1 MSFLQPWMLVA
12 LPLAAIPI
20 IIHLINQR
28 RYQTKQWAA
37 MMFLLSANRM
47 NRGYARIRQWLIL
60 ALRALAI
67 AALVIA
73 IGRPLASG
81 SLGSGIIGSVAGS
94 GTSNTLVLLDR
105 SPSMQQR
112 DGSAALTKLETGVAQ
127 LTETL
132 KTMGVGRVVLIES
145 NRAVPQELESP
156 DSLLES
162 QQTGPSDA
170 SADVPAMMLAALD
183 YIKANELGQT
193 EIWIC
198 SDLRDHDWRAKD
210 GRWTSLRDAFLEL
223 GRRVR
228 FRLLAYPQ
236 PATDNRSVR
245 LEEVRLDERGSES
258 FVSLSL
264 KIEGDTDA
272 NGAAIASPET
282 IPVTIEL
289 DGARSTVDVSFDGA
303 AGEVKGHRIAVPKAT
318 TRGWGRVNIPADAGP
333 ADDDFYFTFDSAPQR
348 RTVIVTAD
356 AEVGRVLQLAAEIA
370 AEEDVQSVAE
380 IVAPEALSSV
390 QWDGVSLVMW
400 QGAFNAGGADGSL
413 GQSGSPLP
421 RTLASISEL
430 AFGGEGLGVR
440 GRLGR
445 ATTDGHRE
453 QQVERTHF
461 ITAKTGLLSDHGFP
475 SPPAPLPVC
484 ESKRGLLSQTGRGEP
499 ETFASQADAKVFD
512 QAEIL
517 SAFVNRGGQVIF
529 FPPDSLDNESTKTL
543 PFGMKWGQWNE
554 PRDPVAVGSWRGD
567 ADLLAGTLAGAAL
580 PVGALRINRFASLDG
595 DATALATLE
604 GGSPLLARVASPRGG
619 IYICTTT
626 PRASDSSLAADG
638 VVLYVMVQ
646 RALAVGAKALQAAG
660 QLDAGDSVGDA
671 AADTAIAWKPLAERP
686 GRLSTERAFTAGVY
700 ADNDRWWAVNRSAA
714 EDRRAVLSDPQLDQ
728 LFQGLVLARVNEQA
742 GTSKSLV
749 EEIWRAFLVVM
760 LAAMI
765 GEACLCLPRKIT
777 EAISPMRGGATA

>member
-47 NRGYARIRQWLIL
+47 NRGYARVRQWLIL
-60 ALRALAI
+60 TLRALAI

-81 SLGSGIIGSVAGS
+81 SLGGGIVGSVAGS
-94 GTSNTLVLLDR
+94 GTANTIVLLDR
-105 SPSMQQR
+105 SPSMQQH
-112 DGSAALTKLETGVAQ
+112 DGAATLTKLQTGVAQ

-132 KTMGVGRVVLIES
+132 QTMGVGRVVLIES

-156 DSLLES
+156 GSLLES

-210 GRWTSLRDAFLEL
+210 GRWASLRDAFLQL

-236 PATDNRSVR
+236 PATANRSVR
-245 LEEVRLDERGSES
+245 VEEVRLDERGSES

-272 NGAAIASPET
+272 TGAASVSSNMVPET

-289 DGARSTVDVSFDGA
+289 EGARSTVDVSFDGA

-318 TRGWGRVNIPADAGP
+318 TRGWGRVTIPADAGP
-333 ADDDFYFTFDSAPQR
+333 ADDDFFFTFDAAPQR

-380 IVAPEALSSV
+380 IVAPEELSSV

-400 QGAFNAGGADGSL
+400 QGA
-413 GQSGSPLP
+413 
-421 RTLASISEL
+421 
-430 AFGGEGLGVR
+430 
-440 GRLGR
+440 
-445 ATTDGHRE
+445 
-453 QQVERTHF
+453 
-461 ITAKTGLLSDHGFP
+461 
-475 SPPAPLPVC
+475 
-484 ESKRGLLSQTGRGEP
+484 LSQQGG
-499 ETFASQADAKVFD
+499 FD
-512 QAEIL
+512 DGEIL
-517 SAFVNRGGQVIF
+517 TSFVQRGGQVIF
-529 FPPDSLDNESTKTL
+529 FPPDSLDNASMKVL
-543 PFGMKWGQWNE
+543 PFGMQWGQWNE
-554 PRDPVAVGSWRGD
+554 PRDPFAVGSWRGD

-580 PVGALRINRFASLDG
+580 PVGSLRISRFASLVG
-595 DATALATLE
+595 EATALATLD

-619 IYICTTT
+619 IYVCTTT
-626 PRASDSSLAADG
+626 PRAGDSSLATDG

-646 RALAVGAKALQAAG
+646 RALAAGAKALQAAG
-660 QLDAGDSVGDA
+660 QLDAGDA
-671 AADTAIAWKPLAERP
+671 AADTATAWKPLAERP

-700 ADNDRWWAVNRSAA
+700 AADDRWWAVNRSAA
-714 EDRRAVLSDPQLDQ
+714 EDRRTVLNDAQVDQ
-728 LFQGLVLARVNEQA
+728 LFQGLVLARVNKQA
-742 GTSKSLV
+742 GASSSLV

-765 GEACLCLPRKIT
+765 GEACLCLPRKVT
-777 EAISPMRGGATA
+777 EVMSPMRRGAAA

>member
-1 MSFLQPWMLVA
+1 

-28 RYQTKQWAA
+28 RYQTTQWAA

-81 SLGSGIIGSVAGS
+81 SLGSGIVGSVAGS
-94 GTSNTLVLLDR
+94 GTSNTIVLLDR

-112 DGSAALTKLETGVAQ
+112 DGAATLTKLQTGVAQ

-228 FRLLAYPQ
+228 FRLLAYSQ

-245 LEEVRLDERGSES
+245 VEEVRLDERGSES

-264 KIEGDTDA
+264 KIEGDKDA
-272 NGAAIASPET
+272 NGSANRATET

-289 DGARSTVDVSFDGA
+289 EGARSTVDVSFDGA
-303 AGEVKGHRIAVPKAT
+303 LGEAKGHRIAVPKAT
-318 TRGWGRVNIPADAGP
+318 TRGWGRVIIPADAGP
-333 ADDDFYFTFDSAPQR
+333 ADDDFFFTFDAAPQR

-356 AEVGRVLQLAAEIA
+356 GEVGRVLQLAAEIA

-400 QGAFNAGGADGSL
+400 QGA
-413 GQSGSPLP
+413 
-421 RTLASISEL
+421 
-430 AFGGEGLGVR
+430 
-440 GRLGR
+440 
-445 ATTDGHRE
+445 
-453 QQVERTHF
+453 
-461 ITAKTGLLSDHGFP
+461 
-475 SPPAPLPVC
+475 
-484 ESKRGLLSQTGRGEP
+484 LSQQGGVDE
-499 ETFASQADAKVFD
+499 AN
-512 QAEIL
+512 IL
-517 SAFVNRGGQVIF
+517 SAFVQRGGQMIF

-543 PFGMKWGQWNE
+543 PLGMKWGQWNE

-580 PVGALRINRFASLDG
+580 PVGSLRISRFASLDG
-595 DATALATLE
+595 EATPLATLD

-626 PRASDSSLAADG
+626 PRAGDSSLAADG

-646 RALAVGAKALQAAG
+646 RALAAGAKALQAAG
-660 QLDAGDSVGDA
+660 QLDAGDA

-700 ADNDRWWAVNRSAA
+700 AADDRWWAVNRSAA
-714 EDRRAVLSDPQLDQ
+714 EDRRAVLNDDQVDQ
-728 LFQGLVLARVNEQA
+728 LFQGLVLARVNNQA
-742 GTSKSLV
+742 GASSSLV

-765 GEACLCLPRKIT
+765 GEACLCLPRKV
-777 EAISPMRGGATA
+777 ADAVAPMRRGATA

>member
-67 AALVIA
+67 AALVIV

-81 SLGSGIIGSVAGS
+81 SLGGGIVGSVAGS
-94 GTSNTLVLLDR
+94 GTANTIVLLDR

-112 DGSAALTKLETGVAQ
+112 DGAATLTKLQTGVAQ

-132 KTMGVGRVVLIES
+132 KTMGVGRMVLIES

-210 GRWTSLRDAFLEL
+210 GRWASLRDAYLQL

-236 PATDNRSVR
+236 PATANRSVR
-245 LEEVRLDERGSES
+245 VEEVRLDERGSES

-264 KIEGDTDA
+264 KIEGDGDA
-272 NGAAIASPET
+272 SASSNTVTET

-289 DGARSTVDVSFDGA
+289 EGARSTVDVSFDGA
-303 AGEVKGHRIAVPKAT
+303 AGEAKGHRIAVPKAT
-318 TRGWGRVNIPADAGP
+318 TRGWGRVIIPADAGP
-333 ADDDFYFTFDSAPQR
+333 ADDDFFFTFDAAPQR

-370 AEEDVQSVAE
+370 AEEDVQSVA
-380 IVAPEALSSV
+380 PEALSSV

-400 QGAFNAGGADGSL
+400 QGA
-413 GQSGSPLP
+413 
-421 RTLASISEL
+421 
-430 AFGGEGLGVR
+430 
-440 GRLGR
+440 
-445 ATTDGHRE
+445 
-453 QQVERTHF
+453 
-461 ITAKTGLLSDHGFP
+461 
-475 SPPAPLPVC
+475 
-484 ESKRGLLSQTGRGEP
+484 LSQQGGI
-499 ETFASQADAKVFD
+499 DD
-512 QAEIL
+512 AEIL
-517 SAFVNRGGQVIF
+517 ASFVQRGGQVIF
-529 FPPDSLDNESTKTL
+529 FPPDSLDNESTTTL
-543 PFGMKWGQWNE
+543 PFGMQWGQWNE

-580 PVGALRINRFASLDG
+580 PVGSLRISRFASLVG
-595 DATALATLE
+595 EATALATLD

-619 IYICTTT
+619 IYVCTTT
-626 PRASDSSLAADG
+626 PRAGDSSLATDG

-646 RALAVGAKALQAAG
+646 RALAAGAKALQAAG
-660 QLDAGDSVGDA
+660 QLDAGDA

-700 ADNDRWWAVNRSAA
+700 AADDRWWAVNRSAA
-714 EDRRAVLSDPQLDQ
+714 EDRRTVLNDAQVDQ
-728 LFQGLVLARVNEQA
+728 LFQGLVLARVNKQA
-742 GTSKSLV
+742 GVSSSLV

-765 GEACLCLPRKIT
+765 GEACLCLPRKVT
-777 EAISPMRGGATA
+777 EAISPMRRGATA

>member
-47 NRGYARIRQWLIL
+47 NRGYARVRQWLIL
-60 ALRALAI
+60 TLRALAI

-81 SLGSGIIGSVAGS
+81 SLGGGIVGSVAGS
-94 GTSNTLVLLDR
+94 GTANTIVLLDR
-105 SPSMQQR
+105 SPSMQQH
-112 DGSAALTKLETGVAQ
+112 DGAATLTKLQTGVAQ

-132 KTMGVGRVVLIES
+132 QTMGVGRVVLIES

-156 DSLLES
+156 GSLLES

-198 SDLRDHDWRAKD
+198 SDLRAHDWRAKD
-210 GRWTSLRDAFLEL
+210 GRWASLRDAYLQL

-236 PATDNRSVR
+236 PATANRSARV
-245 LEEVRLDERGSES
+245 EEVRLDERGAES

-264 KIEGDTDA
+264 KIEGDTEA
-272 NGAAIASPET
+272 TGAASVSSNTVPET

-289 DGARSTVDVSFDGA
+289 EGARSTVDVSFDGA

-318 TRGWGRVNIPADAGP
+318 TRGWGRVTIPADAGP
-333 ADDDFYFTFDSAPQR
+333 ADDDFFFTFDAAPQR

-380 IVAPEALSSV
+380 IVAPEELSSV

-400 QGAFNAGGADGSL
+400 QGA
-413 GQSGSPLP
+413 
-421 RTLASISEL
+421 
-430 AFGGEGLGVR
+430 
-440 GRLGR
+440 
-445 ATTDGHRE
+445 
-453 QQVERTHF
+453 
-461 ITAKTGLLSDHGFP
+461 
-475 SPPAPLPVC
+475 
-484 ESKRGLLSQTGRGEP
+484 LSQQGGI
-499 ETFASQADAKVFD
+499 DD
-512 QAEIL
+512 AEIL
-517 SAFVNRGGQVIF
+517 TSFVQRGGQVIF
-529 FPPDSLDNESTKTL
+529 FPPDSLDNESTTTL
-543 PFGMKWGQWNE
+543 PFGMQWGQWNE

-580 PVGALRINRFASLDG
+580 PVGSLRISRFASLVG
-595 DATALATLE
+595 EATALATLD

-619 IYICTTT
+619 IYVCTTT
-626 PRASDSSLAADG
+626 PRAGDSSLATDG

-646 RALAVGAKALQAAG
+646 RALAAGAKALQAAG
-660 QLDAGDSVGDA
+660 QLDAGDA
-671 AADTAIAWKPLAERP
+671 AADTATAWKPLAERP

-700 ADNDRWWAVNRSAA
+700 AADDRWWAVNRSAA
-714 EDRRAVLSDPQLDQ
+714 EDRRTVLNDAQVDQ
-728 LFQGLVLARVNEQA
+728 LFQGLVLARVNKQA
-742 GTSKSLV
+742 GASSSLV

-765 GEACLCLPRKIT
+765 GEACLCLPRKVT
-777 EAISPMRGGATA
+777 EVMSPMRRGAAA

>member
-1 MSFLQPWMLVA
+1 MSFLQPWMLIA

-47 NRGYARIRQWLIL
+47 NRGYARVRQWLIL

-81 SLGSGIIGSVAGS
+81 SLGSGIVGSVAGS
-94 GTSNTLVLLDR
+94 GTANTIVLLDR

-112 DGSAALTKLETGVAQ
+112 DGSGTLTKLETGVAQ

-132 KTMGVGRVVLIES
+132 TTMGVGRVVLIES

-156 DSLLES
+156 GALLES

-245 LEEVRLDERGSES
+245 VEEVRLDERGAES

-272 NGAAIASPET
+272 AGAAIASPE
-282 IPVTIEL
+282 IVPVTIEL
-289 DGARSTVDVSFDGA
+289 EGARSTVDVSFDA
-303 AGEVKGHRIAVPKAT
+303 ALGEVKGHRIAVPKAT

-333 ADDDFYFTFDSAPQR
+333 ADDDFFFTFDAAPPR

-390 QWDGVSLVMW
+390 QWDSVSLVMW
-400 QGAFNAGGADGSL
+400 QGALPKQGGVD
-413 GQSGSPLP
+413 
-421 RTLASISEL
+421 
-430 AFGGEGLGVR
+430 
-440 GRLGR
+440 
-445 ATTDGHRE
+445 D
-453 QQVERTHF
+453 
-461 ITAKTGLLSDHGFP
+461 
-475 SPPAPLPVC
+475 
-484 ESKRGLLSQTGRGEP
+484 
-499 ETFASQADAKVFD
+499 
-512 QAEIL
+512 AEIL
-517 SAFVNRGGQVIF
+517 SAFVDRGGQVIF

-543 PFGMKWGQWNE
+543 PLGMKWGQWNE
-554 PRDPVAVGSWRGD
+554 PRDPIAVGSWRGD

-580 PVGALRINRFASLDG
+580 PVGALRISRFASLVG
-595 DATALATLE
+595 EATPLATLD

-646 RALAVGAKALQAAG
+646 RALAAGAKALQAAG
-660 QLDAGDSVGDA
+660 QLDAGDT
-671 AADTAIAWKPLAERP
+671 AADTAIVWKPLAERP
-686 GRLSTERAFTAGVY
+686 GRLSTDRAFTAGVY

-714 EDRRAVLSDPQLDQ
+714 EDRRAVLNEEQVDQ

-777 EAISPMRGGATA
+777 EAISPMRGGAAA

>member
-47 NRGYARIRQWLIL
+47 NRGYARVRQWLIL
-60 ALRALAI
+60 TLRALAI

-81 SLGSGIIGSVAGS
+81 SLGGGIVGSVAGS
-94 GTSNTLVLLDR
+94 GTANTIVLLDR
-105 SPSMQQR
+105 SPSMQQH
-112 DGSAALTKLETGVAQ
+112 DGAATLTKLQTGVAQ

-156 DSLLES
+156 GSLLES

-210 GRWTSLRDAFLEL
+210 GRWASLRDAFLQL

-236 PATDNRSVR
+236 PATANRSVR
-245 LEEVRLDERGSES
+245 VEEVRLDERGSES

-272 NGAAIASPET
+272 TGAASVSSNMVPET

-289 DGARSTVDVSFDGA
+289 EGARSTVDVSFDGA

-318 TRGWGRVNIPADAGP
+318 TRGWGRVTIPADAGP
-333 ADDDFYFTFDSAPQR
+333 ADDDFFFTFDAAPQR

-380 IVAPEALSSV
+380 IVAPEELSSV

-400 QGAFNAGGADGSL
+400 QGA
-413 GQSGSPLP
+413 
-421 RTLASISEL
+421 
-430 AFGGEGLGVR
+430 
-440 GRLGR
+440 
-445 ATTDGHRE
+445 
-453 QQVERTHF
+453 
-461 ITAKTGLLSDHGFP
+461 
-475 SPPAPLPVC
+475 
-484 ESKRGLLSQTGRGEP
+484 LSQQGG
-499 ETFASQADAKVFD
+499 FD
-512 QAEIL
+512 DGEIL
-517 SAFVNRGGQVIF
+517 TSFVQRGGQVIF
-529 FPPDSLDNESTKTL
+529 FPPDSLDNESMKAL
-543 PFGMKWGQWNE
+543 PLGMQWGQWNE

-580 PVGALRINRFASLDG
+580 PVGSLRISRFASLVG
-595 DATALATLE
+595 EATALATLD

-619 IYICTTT
+619 IYVCTTT
-626 PRASDSSLAADG
+626 PRAGDSSLATDG

-646 RALAVGAKALQAAG
+646 RALAAGAKALQAAG
-660 QLDAGDSVGDA
+660 QLDAGDA
-671 AADTAIAWKPLAERP
+671 AADTATAWKPLAERP

-700 ADNDRWWAVNRSAA
+700 AADDRWWAVNRSAA
-714 EDRRAVLSDPQLDQ
+714 EDRRTVLNDAQVDQ

-742 GTSKSLV
+742 GASSSLV

-765 GEACLCLPRKIT
+765 GEACLCLPRKVT
-777 EAISPMRGGATA
+777 EAISPMRRGAAA